1 MREKN
6 VFLLLS
12 KYRGA
17 IMGFAALWI
26 LFFHE
31 WILLSEQSST
41 GAFNVEQFI
50 KIIGFCGVDI
60 FLMLSGLGLTFSIK
74 KSSLPVFYLKRL
86 KRIILPF
93 LFMGIL
99 RCVLEKWPMEQFWKN
114 ILCINFYTETI
125 YSFLWFVPA
134 IITLYLVFP
143 LYYWLFSKSSNKLVF
158 TAAAITLWLI
168 ISIFIRDIMRVDL
181 FGFTNRI
188 PVFMVG
194 VLFGW
199 ITQNKKPVFT
209 KLTWVFI
216 GLVFILGLYLAY
228 MTNLQGMFLL
238 VQVSNCCIPNLLIS
252 VSLPF
257 LMAKSLDLLNSF
269 RYSKPVGI
277 AFTKFFS
284 FYGLFSLEL
293 YCVQEWLGG
302 QLFPKIPYEYSNL
315 TKNLIYLACAT
326 AMGFVLYFVIKMFWK
341 LVDFVIAKVRPA
353 ESK

>member
-1 MREKN
+1 MKEKN
-6 VFLLLS
+6 GFLLVS

-17 IMGFAALWI
+17 IMGFAALLI
-26 LFFHE
+26 LFNHE
-31 WILLSEQSST
+31 WIFLKDTSV
-41 GAFNVEQFI
+41 FNAELFI
-50 KIIGFCGVDI
+50 KNIGFCGVDI
-60 FLMLSGLGLTFSIK
+60 FFLLSGLGLTYSIK

-93 LFMGIL
+93 LFMAIL

-114 ILCINFYTETI
+114 IFCVNFYTVSI

-134 IITLYLVFP
+134 IITFYLLFP
-143 LYYWLFSKSSNKLVF
+143 LYYKIFSKASDKIIF
-158 TAAAITLWLI
+158 TAAALALWLI
-168 ISIFIRDIMRVDL
+168 ISIYIRDTLRIDL

-188 PVFMVG
+188 PVFVVG

-199 ITQNKKPVFT
+199 ITQNKKLVFT
-209 KLTWVFI
+209 KLTWAFI

-228 MTNLQGMFLL
+228 MTNFQGMFLL

-252 VSLPF
+252 VSFPF
-257 LMAKSLDLLNSF
+257 LMAKFLDLLNGF

-302 QLFPKIPYEYSNL
+302 QLLPRLPYEYSDL
-315 TKNLIYLACAT
+315 TKNLINFVCAT
-326 AMGFVLYFVIKMFWK
+326 AMGFALYFVIKMFWK
-341 LVDFVIAKVRPA
+341 LVDFVIAKIRPA